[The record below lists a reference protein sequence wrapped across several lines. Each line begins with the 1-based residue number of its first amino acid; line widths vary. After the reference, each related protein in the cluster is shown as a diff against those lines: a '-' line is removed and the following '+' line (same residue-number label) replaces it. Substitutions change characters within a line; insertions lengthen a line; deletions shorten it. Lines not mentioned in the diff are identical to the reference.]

1 MDLENG
7 ICLAQQ
13 EIEQKDAKNEKVW
26 SFHELFKGLG
36 AKVKR

>member
-1 MDLENG
+1 MVFVWHSKKSSKKM
-7 ICLAQQ
+7 
-13 EIEQKDAKNEKVW
+13 QKDEKVW